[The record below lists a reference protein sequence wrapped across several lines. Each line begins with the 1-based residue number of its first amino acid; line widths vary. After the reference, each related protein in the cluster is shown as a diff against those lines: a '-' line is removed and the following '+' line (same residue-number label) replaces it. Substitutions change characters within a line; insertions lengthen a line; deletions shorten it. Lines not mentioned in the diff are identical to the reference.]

1 MSGREPEFAEFAPE
15 RLTGGRSRRLDPL
28 AIGAAVVVVGF
39 AVAIVK
45 PWGVADPGLAAQASE
60 APAAAAIG
68 PAASLVAREP
78 AVTGPAD
85 GPIGLREPP
94 VGWNEAVDV
103 VRDHEAWGIRTLIDD
118 PEPGGSDAVE
128 RWAALPGSGR
138 SPDGPEVVLPSD
150 AEAILALGLTFP
162 AGDVPLDARIWRAVG
177 DGWEWLAAD
186 PLAADGA
193 GAFLFA
199 PPKVA
204 GGYLPTW
211 PTGRYR
217 IEWLAD
223 DGIGTATIRVEG
235 RFETGRASLVSLRPP
250 DRTLPSPLTP
260 DFAVADDERLF
271 AVTRGVAAG
280 LPGSGSIP
288 LDAAAAWRQALD
300 VRDELP
306 PAVAMA
312 YLPEANG
319 LGVLLPTGTS
329 GADGDITRLGPN
341 DAVLDAQ
348 RSVGIHFAE
357 GGRSPYVIFRAPGGA
372 TWQPG
377 VYRLDVTWQSPAG
390 PRTASYHLELRPA
403 PTA

>member
-1 MSGREPEFAEFAPE
+1 MSEREPEFAEFAPE

-28 AIGAAVVVVGF
+28 AIGGAVVVIGL
-39 AVAIVK
+39 AAAIVK
-45 PWGVADPGLAAQASE
+45 PWGTTEPMASIQPSD
-60 APAAAAIG
+60 APAASSTA
-68 PAASLVAREP
+68 PAASATAQEP

-85 GPIGLREPP
+85 GPVGLDEPP
-94 VGWNEAVDV
+94 VGWGEATVV
-103 VRDHEAWGIRTLIDD
+103 VRDHDAWGIRTLIDD
-118 PEPGGSDAVE
+118 PEPGGSSAVE
-128 RWAALPGSGR
+128 RWSALPGSGR

-150 AEAILALGLTFP
+150 AAAILALGLTFP
-162 AGDVPLDARIWRAVG
+162 VDDAPLDARIWRAVG

-186 PLAADGA
+186 PLATDGV

-211 PTGRYR
+211 PTGHYR

-223 DGIGTATIRVEG
+223 DGIGVATIRVEG

-250 DRTLPSPLTP
+250 DRTLPSPLNP

-271 AVTRGVAAG
+271 AVSRGIAAG

-288 LDAAAAWRQALD
+288 LDAATAWRRALD
-300 VRDELP
+300 VRDEIP

-319 LGVLLPTGTS
+319 LGVLLPRGTS
-329 GADGDITRLGPN
+329 GADGDITRLGP
-341 DAVLDAQ
+341 DDVVLDAQ
-348 RSVGIHFAE
+348 RSVGIHFAPD
-357 GGRSPYVIFRAPGGA
+357 GRSPYVIFRAPGGA
-372 TWQPG
+372 SWLPG
-377 VYRLDVTWQSPAG
+377 VYRLDVTWSSPAG
-390 PRTASYHLELRPA
+390 PRNASYHLELRPA
-403 PTA
+403 PTL